1 MTIFSFHWF
10 NYCLEKKLPDG
21 KDIGIMPHI
30 LPGVRVRVS
39 IDQNLSVACSFHPV
53 VLKWHLISWL
63 ICGPFFMAV
72 PWTVSKETCLGP
84 FTKSLSS
91 VSCELP
97 EPLLAE
103 YGSVLKCKWEKN
115 LEKMVDSFIEELA
128 NYDFS
133 ETYKKVYAS
142 ALSGFFLVECM
153 ACLIDS
159 KT

>member
-53 VLKWHLISWL
+53 VLKWHVISWL

-115 LEKMVDSFIEELA
+115 LEKNSIQVSSLI
-128 NYDFS
+128 S
-133 ETYKKVYAS
+133 EQFNSPTSK
-142 ALSGFFLVECM
+142 GF
-153 ACLIDS
+153 
-159 KT
+159 K